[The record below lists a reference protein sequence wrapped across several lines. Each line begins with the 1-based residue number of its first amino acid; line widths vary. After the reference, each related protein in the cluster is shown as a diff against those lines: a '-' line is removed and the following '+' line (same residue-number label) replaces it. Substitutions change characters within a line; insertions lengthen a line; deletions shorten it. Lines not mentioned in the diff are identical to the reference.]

1 MKKTIL
7 RMLAAIL
14 ILSGM
19 TMMTACS
26 DSSSNDDNPISQT
39 AKDRKEFL
47 THVKDNMEYL
57 AKNLNFGSWQFANQ
71 LNQEFN
77 SEVLNNPE
85 FEKTITTLFN
95 QKVRKSIRPVEAGS
109 ELAEM
114 GYKYVGTVDFS
125 SFNYRF
131 TQRLDLS
138 GFDVEEAD
146 DFEMLLQDDLW
157 EPGKIYHI
165 RLLLSAGGTT
175 QELISNTMSNDT
187 VAVVMLIPE
196 TFEISISSDYYGDYL
211 TQLVGKF
218 QNSIQPMS
226 GSQYAMLSASP
237 WTISGTITSDV
248 HETDWN
254 DEYLQ
259 DATLLNFSI
268 SQNPAT
274 HKSDVSIDFTHND
287 RKMLHLEATNTNL
300 NGKTD
305 LSAFTSGSSLLEM
318 LCAVVEGNS
327 IDNMALTL
335 NDDLTTT
342 LKITDCAKALQLAAA
357 SATARRNYADEAT
370 IDQYTQ
376 QLNQIITG
384 QLTCKGV
391 NQTIPMQL
399 QTVKFGVDY
408 VAMPALKFEDEQGYV
423 PLKQLVE
430 PETMEYAINIVDH
443 AAEPTMQ
450 GMIVVRQLMQYMQ
463 TLFLAYK
470 QAQD

>member
-1 MKKTIL
+1 MKKKLL

-14 ILSGM
+14 IISGM
-19 TMMTACS
+19 TVMTSCS
-26 DSSSNDDNPISQT
+26 ESNDDNPSSQT
-39 AKDRKEFL
+39 AKNRKEFL
-47 THVKDNMEYL
+47 AHVKSNMEYL

-77 SEVLNNPE
+77 VEVLNNPE

-109 ELAEM
+109 ELAGM
-114 GYKYVGTVDFS
+114 GYKYVGTVDFT

-131 TQRLDLS
+131 IQRLDLS

-146 DFEMLLQDDLW
+146 DFEMLLQDGVW
-157 EPGKIYHI
+157 EPGQIYHI
-165 RLLLSAGGTT
+165 RLLLSAGGAK
-175 QELISNTMSNDT
+175 QELLSNTMSNDT

-196 TFEISISSDYYGDYL
+196 TFEVSISSDYYGDYL
-211 TQLVGKF
+211 TQLVCKF
-218 QNSIQPMS
+218 QNNIQPMS

-237 WTISGTITSDV
+237 WTISGTIASDV

-268 SQNPAT
+268 TQNPTT
-274 HKSDVSIDFTHND
+274 HKSDVSLDFTHND
-287 RKMLHLEATNTNL
+287 HKMLQLEATNTNL

-305 LSAFTSGSSLLEM
+305 LSAFTSGSSLLEV
-318 LCAVVEGNS
+318 LGAIVEGNS
-327 IDNMALTL
+327 IDNMVLTL

-342 LKITDCAKALQLAAA
+342 FKITDCAKALQLATA
-357 SATARRNYADEAT
+357 SGTARRNYADEAT

-376 QLNQIITG
+376 QLNKIITG

-408 VAMPALKFEDEQGYV
+408 VAMPALKFSDEQGYV

-430 PETMEYAINIVDH
+430 AETMEYAINIVDH
-443 AAEPTMQ
+443 AAEPAMQ